1 MFSPLFSHIFF
12 YFIRFTAS
20 NDLLLSSKDNVSIF
34 IGVTTGFPGMSPLST
49 CLNYFIM
56 VATHFSPFL
65 DAILCR
71 HLVEHEDCFHLHKGI
86 HFVFLF
92 FSLMNYFFSDL

>member
-56 VATHFSPFL
+56 AATDFSSFFKMPAFADILLNKKFVVTFIKEYVLSFDFFL
-65 DAILCR
+65 P
-71 HLVEHEDCFHLHKGI
+71 HEYLP
-86 HFVFLF
+86 L
-92 FSLMNYFFSDL
+92 